1 MQMDEFELRAWLRLL
16 LTPSI
21 GNESARRL
29 LIRFGNV
36 QSIFEAPQLQLT
48 EVVSRAQAEA
58 LLQQPVLLDAQ
69 AVRTLPMAI
78 SQSPGSG

>member
-21 GNESARRL
+21 GNASSRRL
-29 LIRFGNV
+29 LTRFGSV
-36 QSIFEAPQLQLT
+36 LGIFEATALELT

-58 LLQQPVLLDAQ
+58 LLQPPVLLDAQ
-69 AVRTLPMAI
+69 TVRTL
-78 SQSPGSG
+78 Q